1 MAGGI
6 TTSSSG
12 GVDLHIGWEAY
23 VQMAIDKERK
33 RLSGQLAS
41 AIRSNWSP
49 LSKHVKITVV
59 DLRETV
65 SIRIGTTRYAST
77 HAHLIEFGGARHSP
91 KSPTRRAIASLGY
104 KVNWSNGGL

>member
-1 MAGGI
+1 MAGGVTI
-6 TTSSSG
+6 NKSG
-12 GVDLHIGWEAY
+12 GVDLHIGWEAH

-49 LSKHVKITVV
+49 LSKHVKVTVV
-59 DLRETV
+59 DGRDKVT
-65 SIRIGTTRYAST
+65 IRIGTTRYART

-91 KSPTRRAIASLGY
+91 KSPTRRAIAAQGY
-104 KVNWSNGGL
+104 KLTWSNGGL